1 LINVVAL
8 YRDDALVLRL
18 HKLGEADR
26 IVTMLS
32 HHHGK
37 LRAVARGVAKT
48 TSRIGARLEPFN
60 HVDVQCYAPNA
71 PRSSLH
77 SVRQTET
84 ITPYGKHLMDNY
96 PRYTAASAIAETAER
111 LSGDEGEPAPQLFSL
126 TVGAL
131 RAMSGA
137 EHTPSLVLDAY
148 LLRAMAIAG
157 WAPALVECAVC
168 GREGPHPAFSVPA
181 GGAVCSGCRP
191 AGSVSPSVG
200 TYSLMVALQRG
211 DWATADGSPSSAQR
225 EASGLIAAHLQWHT
239 ERGLRSLPL
248 VHRTQ

>member
-1 LINVVAL
+1 MAL

-32 HHHGK
+32 RRNGK
-37 LRAVARGVAKT
+37 LRAVARGIAKT
-48 TSRIGARLEPFN
+48 TSRIGARLEPFS

-77 SVRQTET
+77 SVRQTEI
-84 ITPYGKHLMDNY
+84 ITPFGKYLMGDY
-96 PRYTAASAIAETAER
+96 SRYTAACVIAETAER
-111 LSGDEGEPAPQLFSL
+111 LSGDEGEPVPQLFGL

-131 RAMSGA
+131 RAMSGE

-148 LLRAMAIAG
+148 LLRAMSLAG
-157 WAPALVECAVC
+157 WAPALIECAVC
-168 GREGPHPAFSVPA
+168 GSTGPHPAFSVQA

-191 AGSVSPSVG
+191 AGSVSPSVE
-200 TYSLMVALQRG
+200 TFALLVALQCG
-211 DWATADGSPSSAQR
+211 DWASADASCLSSQR

-248 VHRTQ
+248 VQRS

>member
-1 LINVVAL
+1 MAL

-32 HHHGK
+32 RRHGK
-37 LRAVARGVAKT
+37 LRVVARGVAKT
-48 TSRIGARLEPFN
+48 TSRIGARLEPFS

-84 ITPYGKHLMDNY
+84 IAPYGKHIMGDY
-96 PRYTAASAIAETAER
+96 PRYTAACVIAETAER
-111 LSGDEGEPAPQLFSL
+111 LCGEEGEPAPQLFGL

-131 RAMSGA
+131 RAMSGQ

-148 LLRAMAIAG
+148 LLRAMSIAG
-157 WAPALVECAVC
+157 WAPALAACAVC
-168 GREGPHPAFSVPA
+168 GSDGPHPAFSVQA

-191 AGSVSPSVG
+191 AGSVSPSPA
-200 TYSLMVALQRG
+200 TYALLVALQAG
-211 DWATADGSPSSAQR
+211 DWASADGSQLGAQR

-239 ERGLRSLPL
+239 ERSLRSLPL
-248 VHRTQ
+248 VHRT

>member
-1 LINVVAL
+1 MAL

-48 TSRIGARLEPFN
+48 TSRIGARLEPFS
-60 HVDVQCYAPNA
+60 HIDVQWYAPNA
-71 PRSSLH
+71 PRSSLR

-84 ITPYGKHLMDNY
+84 IAPYGKHLTDNY
-96 PRYTAASAIAETAER
+96 SRYTAACAISETAER
-111 LSGDEGEPAPQLFSL
+111 LSGDEGEPVPQLFSL
-126 TVGAL
+126 TAGAL

-148 LLRAMAIAG
+148 LLRAMTIAG

-168 GREGPHPAFSVPA
+168 GSDGPHPAFSVHA
-181 GGAVCSGCRP
+181 GGSVCSGCRP
-191 AGSVSPSVG
+191 AGSVSPSAE
-200 TYSLMVALQRG
+200 TYALMVALRSG
-211 DWATADGSPSSAQR
+211 DWASADASHPSAQR

-248 VHRTQ
+248 VHRS